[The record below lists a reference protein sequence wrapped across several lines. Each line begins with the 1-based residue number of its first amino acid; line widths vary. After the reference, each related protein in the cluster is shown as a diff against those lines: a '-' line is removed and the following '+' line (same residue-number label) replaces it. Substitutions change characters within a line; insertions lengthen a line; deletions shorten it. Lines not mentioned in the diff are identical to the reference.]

1 MRNCSVHTL
10 RLLLILSVFWLL
22 PFGCWAAEVDV
33 VSLERGPDGVFVD
46 VEADGLFT
54 EQSLDL
60 LHRGFTAVVRYTVE
74 LWGARGNW
82 FDRFLV
88 RSRATVRI
96 EFDLMETWYRVTKDV
111 EGQERS
117 TIIYEDLNDALAA
130 ASLLSGAMLPLSGR
144 KRHRGGCY
152 VAVWVESRALTTE
165 DMKDMG
171 RWLEGVDASGEGEKK
186 DSSWLLETFLRLAG
200 NMLASKHCQ
209 KARMQ
214 SEPFFVE
221 TLPVREGKP
230 KVRR

>member
-1 MRNCSVHTL
+1 MSNPTIYTL
-10 RLLLILSVFWLL
+10 RLLILIVFWLL
-22 PFGCWAAEVDV
+22 PFGSWAAEVDV
-33 VSLERGPDGVFVD
+33 VSMDRAPDGVFVD

-82 FDRFLV
+82 FDQFLV
-88 RSRATVRI
+88 RRRATVRI

-111 EGQERS
+111 EGRETS

-130 ASLLSGAMLPLSGR
+130 ASLLSGAMLPLPRMKRQRGR
-144 KRHRGGCY
+144 CY
-152 VAVWVESRALTTE
+152 VAAWVESRALTTE

-186 DSSWLLETFLRLAG
+186 DSSWLMETFLRMAG
-200 NMLASKHCQ
+200 DMLASKHRQ
-209 KARMQ
+209 KAQMQ
-214 SEPFFVE
+214 SEPFLIDS
-221 TLPVREGKP
+221 LPAR
-230 KVRR
+230 